1 MIRDDDAPAAP
12 GPAVDAGAGADL
24 AILDLPRSQIAR
36 LFAFRHWILTAAR
49 EITDT
54 HQIVKGVGEGFVD
67 VGMHLDRLT
76 TAVEVRHATRSAV
89 GRIWEPGVPPRE
101 IFFPHGPAGEEAYR
115 ASPFG
120 TAHASGEWVRFDPRV
135 ADAGL
140 FGVVEELK
148 AAGFTDY
155 ICVPVFGA
163 GGMKNGFSFA
173 SKAAGGFSEA
183 DLAILRFVL
192 PALGGLMELL
202 VIRRILNEVARIYL
216 GEEPARQVLAGDV
229 QRGEVM
235 TMRAVILF
243 ADMRRFTETSMRLT
257 TQETADLLNDYY
269 DCVVGPVE
277 ERGGQVL
284 KFIADG
290 VLAIFHADE
299 GHEATATGNA
309 VAASRAALDA
319 VAALNDAGTAPA
331 PFEIG
336 IGLHLGEAA
345 YGNVGSGE
353 RQDYTVIGRDV
364 NIASRIAGLCG
375 ALEQPLILSAEC
387 AAHLD
392 AGAVDEAGRFAL
404 KGVPGETPVFVP
416 RPATPG

>member
-1 MIRDDDAPAAP
+1 MISDDDARAPDNAAFDDE
-12 GPAVDAGAGADL
+12 ATDDL
-24 AILDLPRSQIAR
+24 AILDLPRPQIAR

-54 HQIVKGVGEGFVD
+54 HQVVKGVGEGFVD
-67 VGMHLDRLT
+67 VGMALDRLV
-76 TAVEVRHATRSAV
+76 TAVEVRHSERSGV

-101 IFFPHGPAGEEAYR
+101 IFFPHGPTASEAYY

-120 TAHASGEWVRFDPRV
+120 EVHATGRWVRFDPQRASDSLFTV
-135 ADAGL
+135 VPDLRAD
-140 FGVVEELK
+140 
-148 AAGFTDY
+148 GFTDY

-173 SKAAGGFSEA
+173 TKAPGGFSET
-183 DLAILRFVL
+183 DITILKFILPGLA
-192 PALGGLMELL
+192 GLMELL
-202 VIRRILNEVARIYL
+202 VTRRILSEVTRIYL

-235 TMRAVILF
+235 AMRAVILF
-243 ADMRRFTETSMRLT
+243 ADMRRFTQTSMQLT
-257 TQETADLLNDYY
+257 TQATVDLLNHYY

-277 ERGGQVL
+277 DRGGQVL

-299 GHEATATGNA
+299 GHEAAA
-309 VAASRAALDA
+309 ARDALAASRAALDA
-319 VAALNDAGTAPA
+319 VAELNAAGTAPA
-331 PFEIG
+331 RFDIG
-336 IGLHLGEAA
+336 IALHLGEAA

-364 NIASRIAGLCG
+364 NVASRIAGLCG
-375 ALEQPLILSAEC
+375 QLAEPLVLSAEC
-387 AAHLD
+387 AAHL
-392 AGAVDEAGRFAL
+392 ASENLVEAGRFAL
-404 KGVPGETPVFVP
+404 KGVTGETPVFVP
-416 RPATPG
+416 RATV